1 MQTYS
6 FEVFMTIA
14 DNIKEIRERMLKAS
28 QKCGRNSNEVR
39 LLLAT
44 KTVSPSGIIEA
55 FNAGET
61 LIGENKVQELVAKA
75 EELKPFKH
83 ESHFIGHLQSNK
95 IKDVL
100 KYADCVQSVDRL
112 DLAEKLEKR
121 LEAENKT
128 LDIFIQV
135 NTSKE
140 ISKFGCKVEEAIPL
154 IEKVSEFSHLNIK
167 GLMTIGL
174 FSDDVSLTRPCFKLL
189 YNIKKEAEGLG
200 CLKVKSL
207 ELSMGMSGDFEMAIE
222 EGATI
227 VRVGTSIFGKR
238 IYPDSY
244 YWNETK

>member
-1 MQTYS
+1 MAIS
-6 FEVFMTIA
+6 
-14 DNIKEIRERMLKAS
+14 DNIKEIKMRMFEAC
-28 QKCGRNSNEVR
+28 QRCGRKTDEVR

-44 KTVSPSGIIEA
+44 KTVPPSGIIEA

-75 EELKPFKH
+75 EELMPFKH

-100 KYADCVQSVDRL
+100 KYADCIQSVDRL
-112 DLAEKLEKR
+112 ELAQKLEKK
-121 LEAENKT
+121 LEAENRA

-140 ISKFGCKVEEAIPL
+140 ESKFGCKVEEAIPL

-174 FSDDVSLTRPCFKLL
+174 FSDDLNLTRPCFKAL
-189 YNIKKEAEGLG
+189 YKIKIEAEALG

-238 IYPDSY
+238 VYPDSY
-244 YWNETK
+244 YWNENK